1 MTIHSNYMF
10 TTIIITLSMFASIS
24 NKCYLKQRNMKE
36 MVESGIS
43 AKLEKADRFQR
54 VKLEINEMIKARMAA
69 KSKVKI

>member
-24 NKCYLKQRNMKE
+24 NKCYFKQRNMKE

-54 VKLEINEMIKARMAA
+54 VKLEINEMIKARMAT